1 MAKELLSRRGVP
13 YVERDVAADP
23 RAAQEVMEISG
34 QMGVPVI
41 KVDGQVMVGFDARR
55 LEQLISGSTG
65 QARPS
70 FGLKIA
76 DASKI
81 AMRQGAIPVFGAYVG
96 GVREGSSA
104 AKAGLRAGDIITEIN
119 MQPVSNAND
128 LERVLKNLQPGS
140 RVTLIFLRGDKTLRA
155 EVTV

>member
-1 MAKELLSRRGVP
+1 MQLT
-13 YVERDVAADP
+13 
-23 RAAQEVMEISG
+23 G

-41 KVDGQVMVGFDARR
+41 RVGGEVMVGFDARR
-55 LEQLISGSTG
+55 LEQLIAASGQA

-81 AMRQGAIPVFGAYVG
+81 TMRQGIPIFGAYVG
-96 GVREGSSA
+96 GVRESSPA
-104 AKAGLRAGDIITEIN
+104 ARAGLRAGDIITEIN
-119 MQPVSNAND
+119 MQPVSSADD
-128 LERVLKNLQPGS
+128 LERVLKNLTSGGH
-140 RVTLIFLRGDKTLRA
+140 VTLIFLRGNQTLRA